1 MDERATDPLF
11 DGKTFVDLSHWRK
24 IAVSGGDAFDWLNS
38 LISADIDDLAPGRS
52 RRSLLLSP
60 TGRVRAEFTVTL
72 PGGSLVLVQDPEQPR
87 SILDL
92 LAPYVL
98 SSDVELEDRTNALAL
113 LAFPHREIP
122 PNAPGAAFS
131 SPSVLGQGV
140 DVILLAEDH
149 KVLAPGFAKS
159 YRQAG
164 NEELEAWRI
173 AAGLP
178 RVGIDVTEEDLP
190 QESRLEDAVSFD
202 KGCFLGQEAVAKV
215 RNLGHPRRVLL
226 RLEADRSLSPG
237 DPIMANGDE
246 VGRITSASGTEIG
259 SVGLGRVKWDVRVGP
274 FHTAGGEALRVR
286 S

>member
-1 MDERATDPLF
+1 MDQRTPDSLF
-11 DGKTFVDLSHWRK
+11 DGATFVDLSHWRK
-24 IAVSGGDAFDWLNS
+24 IAVSGGDTFVWLNS
-38 LISADIDDLAPGRS
+38 LITADIEDLGPGRA

-60 TGRVRAEFTVTL
+60 TGRVRAEFTVTV
-72 PGGSLVLVQDPEQPR
+72 PRGTVVLVQDPEQPR

-92 LAPYVL
+92 LTPYVL
-98 SSDVELEDRTNALAL
+98 SSDVELEDRTLDLGL
-113 LAFPHREIP
+113 LAFPRRETLP
-122 PNAPGAAFS
+122 VAPGAAFS
-131 SPSVLGQGV
+131 RPSVLGPGV

-149 KVLAPGFAKS
+149 RALSPGFAKS
-159 YRQAG
+159 YRTAG

-190 QESRLEDAVSFD
+190 QESRLEEAVSFD

-226 RLEADRSLSPG
+226 SLEADRGLSPG
-237 DPIMANGDE
+237 DPIMVNGDE
-246 VGRITSASGTEIG
+246 VGRITSASATEIG
-259 SVGLGRVKWDVRVGP
+259 SVSLGRVKWDARMGP
-274 FHTAGGEALRVR
+274 FRTAGGQPLRVL